1 MAKSVAPKVS
11 QKDAEVIIYD
21 GETVTLESGTEVR
34 LLPLK
39 ARQFFKLLRIVT
51 HGAGGMLFNVKFSGD
66 DTPEEFGAKLVAVL
80 GIAIPDADEE
90 VFDFLMSMVEPVGF
104 KSGRNLSKAEKEKNE
119 ELKDLIFDELSNP
132 ELGDMV
138 TLIEVIVQ
146 REAEDLQAL
155 GKRLMALFS
164 LAQKTGQ
171 VPKEMLAP
179 ETPEEN

>member
-1 MAKSVAPKVS
+1 MAKAAAAS
-11 QKDAEVIIYD
+11 QKDVEVIVYD
-21 GETVTLESGTEVR
+21 GDIVTLDSGTKVR

-80 GIAIPDADEE
+80 GYAIPDADEE
-90 VFDFLMSMVEPVGF
+90 VFDFLLSMVEPVDL
-104 KSGRNLSKAEKEKNE
+104 KTGRNLNKQDKETNEKLKE
-119 ELKDLIFDELSNP
+119 EIFDELYNP
-132 ELGDMV
+132 ELEDMV
-138 TLIEVIVQ
+138 TLIEAIVK

-171 VPKEMLAP
+171 VPDQMLADK
-179 ETPEEN
+179 TPTASED